1 MLIHILLRRNSDA
14 GGWSG
19 AVESLWCLQHTRIG
33 FMSGRLMGG
42 GRIAV
47 DIIDE
52 TGGRSIC
59 SAGSARDWQLS
70 KTHQRGQVKHSTVRS
85 TETVFTG
92 TRYRKRVST
101 VVGIGYLGRVWVI
114 GTEV

>member
-1 MLIHILLRRNSDA
+1 MSRAPRGELLIHILLRRNSDA

-70 KTHQRGQVKHSTVRS
+70 KTHQRGQVKH
-85 TETVFTG
+85 
-92 TRYRKRVST
+92 
-101 VVGIGYLGRVWVI
+101 
-114 GTEV
+114 